1 MPLNNPTQE
10 TDDHVV
16 PDAVWNAAC
25 RAVFVGVQLRP
36 AVMPVNWP
44 SLGVHIRDPN
54 IELSLIR
61 LAQVDGNN
69 PDTRARFAAVLSDNM
84 AVRYRM
90 GRAHLGNLYVTA
102 RDVLVRDLIQLE
114 HSVYSLTQR
123 NI

>member
-1 MPLNNPTQE
+1 VPLNNPTQE
-10 TDDHVV
+10 TDDRVV

-36 AVMPVNWP
+36 PVMPVNWP
-44 SLGVHIRDPN
+44 ALGVHIRDPN
-54 IELSLIR
+54 LELSLIR

-69 PDTRARFAAVLSDNM
+69 PDIRARFAAMLSDNM

-90 GRAHLGNLYVTA
+90 GTARYLGNLYVTA

-114 HSVYSLTQR
+114 HSVYSLT
-123 NI
+123 